1 MSLNKTSS
9 DFTYLNMAS
18 RMLLVK
24 KKFQPCFNPVEWNN
38 NRYAFPHDQS
48 TLNNNDNDDED
59 EKELDDA
66 EEETDRKH
74 YYNVNGKNSIKYA
87 PHGLFLV

>member
-24 KKFQPCFNPVEWNN
+24 KKFQPCFNPVESNN
-38 NRYAFPHDQS
+38 NRYAFPHDHLS

-59 EKELDDA
+59 EEELDD
-66 EEETDRKH
+66 EE
-74 YYNVNGKNSIKYA
+74 GGS
-87 PHGLFLV
+87 

>member
-38 NRYAFPHDQS
+38 NRYAFPHDHLS

-59 EKELDDA
+59 EEELDDK
-66 EEETDRKH
+66 E
-74 YYNVNGKNSIKYA
+74 GGS
-87 PHGLFLV
+87 

>member
-38 NRYAFPHDQS
+38 NRYAIPHDHLS

-59 EKELDDA
+59 EEELDD
-66 EEETDRKH
+66 EE
-74 YYNVNGKNSIKYA
+74 GGS
-87 PHGLFLV
+87 

>member
-24 KKFQPCFNPVEWNN
+24 RKFLLCFNPVEWSN
-38 NRYAFPHDQS
+38 NRYAFPHDQI
-48 TLNNNDNDDED
+48 TLTNNDNDDED
-59 EKELDDA
+59 EEELNDD
-66 EEETDRKH
+66 EEEADRK
-74 YYNVNGKNSIKYA
+74 
-87 PHGLFLV
+87 

>member
-24 KKFQPCFNPVEWNN
+24 RKFQPCFNPVEWNN
-38 NRYAFPHDQS
+38 NRYGFPHDQI
-48 TLNNNDNDDED
+48 TLNNNNNKNNNNED
-59 EKELDDA
+59 EEELND
-66 EEETDRKH
+66 EEEKLIG
-74 YYNVNGKNSIKYA
+74 NIIIM
-87 PHGLFLV
+87 